1 MGLPVERI
9 PKVTD
14 LTTSSMQS
22 NQPPS
27 SNETPGQ
34 KSAVYIPT
42 TENLAGNQSG
52 VSDTAGRGAVAQ
64 TYAGPTGNDGING
77 TASTENLSAKY
88 KYPRVSEDIPAA
100 GRNQY
105 QMK

>member
-1 MGLPVERI
+1 
-9 PKVTD
+9 
-14 LTTSSMQS
+14 MQS

-27 SNETPGQ
+27 SNETTGQ

-42 TENLAGNQSG
+42 TENLAGNESG
-52 VSDTAGRGAVAQ
+52 VSDTAGRGAVAKS
-64 TYAGPTGNDGING
+64 YAGSTGNDGINA
-77 TASTENLSAKY
+77 TYSNENLSAKY

-105 QMK
+105 EMK